1 MIHQYSSTGCP
12 PDFCVPPSCPADYAN
27 FPSAQAVSG
36 TLEIEVNKAQ
46 SQLTVALLVSLI
58 HSPILAQTYRCWLY
72 ALIHGALKAAQ
83 GELPECESRDNPQ
96 QQNRVLSVPLT
107 FFVRAA
113 GCLTHHATA
122 ANEISLTR
130 AVVFIFVRRSRYCLT
145 LRYIA
150 RGRPTNEDRNSSVL
164 RRTSI
169 SECGYRQ

>member
-1 MIHQYSSTGCP
+1 M
-12 PDFCVPPSCPADYAN
+12 
-27 FPSAQAVSG
+27 
-36 TLEIEVNKAQ
+36 
-46 SQLTVALLVSLI
+46 ALLNDLEGPVLLS
-58 HSPILAQTYRCWLY
+58 HLARPSSDRTAWRWRL
-72 ALIHGALKAAQ
+72 
-83 GELPECESRDNPQ
+83 PQ
-96 QQNRVLSVPLT
+96 QQNRVPSVPLT

-122 ANEISLTR
+122 ANEIRLTR

-169 SECGYRQ
+169 SECGYRQWAHVPRRPFNSRQKELSAHFCDVVFVMTIWKIENECKKSSNLLLFLLSFF